1 MNPKTPKGAHL
12 IISST
17 ILYIASTHTCK
28 ALIKI
33 EFFLFSK
40 LPIPKPRKIAK
51 TTTGRREPCDNDLN
65 IFAGMIPSKK
75 SFKLVLLVRPFND
88 VFC

>member
-1 MNPKTPKGAHL
+1 MNNNFL
-12 IISST
+12 DIVIRFSNR
-17 ILYIASTHTCK
+17 
-28 ALIKI
+28 LIKI

-88 VFC
+88 VFICMG